1 MIVLPWPLQAKISS
15 YAPVDGVILHLV
27 MVNPIYIKG
36 NKVWQEI
43 NRLKPLEESRWRSI
57 GDFNQTL

>member
-1 MIVLPWPLQAKISS
+1 ML
-15 YAPVDGVILHLV
+15 DGVLLHLV

-43 NRLKPLEESRWRSI
+43 NRLKPLEGCRWQSI

>member
-1 MIVLPWPLQAKISS
+1 ML
-15 YAPVDGVILHLV
+15 DGVILHLV
-27 MVNPIYIKG
+27 MVNPICIKG

-43 NRLKPLEESRWRSI
+43 NRLKPLEESRWWSI